1 MAIQPIR
8 VNLAERSYDVTYV
21 GSFSALK
28 VLPQENQFAL
38 IDARVDR
45 LHGRE
50 FRRVLKGTTFLRIP
64 SGEGSK
70 NFALLEKTANELVR
84 LGANRKSTLIAIG
97 GGVIG
102 DFTGF
107 LAAIFMRGIRFV
119 QIPTTLLA
127 MVDSSV
133 GGKTAVNI
141 RAGKNLMGV
150 FHQPA
155 AVYILPAV
163 LKTLPP
169 RELACGLS
177 ESIKTALIADE
188 ELCRFMENH
197 PWDRRRFDAD
207 FLAHLSAKCIAIKAS
222 IVEADEKEQSVRAFL
237 NFGHTLAHALEAR
250 AGYSGILHGEAVAI
264 GMRFAALLS
273 RRLGFL
279 PVIDEQRIDA
289 LLTQYALP
297 GRMADFAARAHIRT
311 PVQAKQLVQLM
322 RSDKKN
328 HGGTIKF
335 VLLDG
340 IGRARLPESVSEKEL
355 LASLKEFQTLA
366 K

>member
-1 MAIQPIR
+1 MPIKPIR
-8 VNLAERSYDVTYV
+8 VNLAERSYEVTYAD
-21 GSFSALK
+21 SFGALK
-28 VLPQENQFAL
+28 EIRQPNQFVL

-50 FRRVLKGTTFLRIP
+50 FRRVLKDTPFLRIP

-70 NFALLEKTANELVR
+70 SFALLEKTANELVR
-84 LGANRKSTLIAIG
+84 HGANRKSTLVAIG
-97 GGVIG
+97 GGVVG

-107 LAAIFMRGIRFV
+107 LSAVFMRGIPFIQV
-119 QIPTTLLA
+119 PTTLLA

-141 RAGKNLMGV
+141 EAGKNLVGV

-155 AVYILPAV
+155 AVYILPAI

-169 RELACGLS
+169 RELACGLA
-177 ESIKTALIADE
+177 ESVKTALIADE

-197 PWDRRRFDAD
+197 NYGKRAFDAE
-207 FLAHLSAKCIAIKAS
+207 FLTRLSAECIAIKAR
-222 IVEADEKEQSVRAFL
+222 IVEEDEKEQSVRAFL

-250 AGYSGILHGEAVAI
+250 ARYTGILHGEAVAI

-279 PVIDEQRIDA
+279 PLTDEQRIDA
-289 LLTQYALP
+289 LLQQYSLP
-297 GRMADFAARAHIRT
+297 GRLKDFAARARIRA
-311 PVQAKQLVQLM
+311 PLQAKQLVGLM

-328 HGGTIKF
+328 DSGSIRY

-340 IGRARLPESVSEKEL
+340 IGRARLPQGVSEQEL

-366 K
+366 

>member
-8 VNLAERSYDVTYV
+8 VNLAERSYEVNYAN
-21 GSFSALK
+21 SFRELK
-28 VLPQENQFAL
+28 QLQRENQFAL

-50 FRRVLKGTTFLRIP
+50 FRRALKGTVFLRIP
-64 SGEGSK
+64 SGESSK

-84 LGANRKSTLIAIG
+84 LGANRKSTLVAIG

-119 QIPTTLLA
+119 QVPTTLLS

-141 RAGKNLMGV
+141 RTGKNLIGV

-169 RELACGLS
+169 RELACGLA

-188 ELCRFMENH
+188 ELCRSLENYN
-197 PWDRRRFDAD
+197 WDKRRFDEE
-207 FLAHLSAKCIAIKAS
+207 FLAQLSAQCIAIKAG

-250 AGYSGILHGEAVAI
+250 AGYSGILHGEAVSI

-279 PVIDEQRIDA
+279 PVTDEQRIDK
-289 LLTQYALP
+289 LLKHYDLP
-297 GRMADFAARAHIRT
+297 ARMADFAARTRIRT
-311 PVQAKQLVQLM
+311 PLQAKQLIGLM
-322 RSDKKN
+322 RADKKN
-328 HGGTIKF
+328 DSGSIRY
-335 VLLDG
+335 VLLEG
-340 IGRARLPESVSEKEL
+340 IGRARLPLAVTEKEL

-366 K
+366 